1 MFLFKKYR
9 NNISTTIPD
18 FYTGIVVEN
27 NNKISVRS
35 ELSVKNF
42 EMNYGVMKKLS
53 YTKRK

>member
-18 FYTGIVVEN
+18 LYTGIVVEN

>member
-9 NNISTTIPD
+9 NNISTKILV
-18 FYTGIVVEN
+18 YKAGIVVEN